1 MKKIIA
7 TAIFTALLF
16 IQNSAAQTTTVLR
29 VPGMCEMCKKRIELA
44 ADIKGVKDATYNL
57 EKKELTLVYKPEKID
72 LKTIISE
79 VLNAGY
85 DVDTLRAPEAAYK
98 KLDHCCQYD
107 RHEH

>member
-1 MKKIIA
+1 MKKILLA
-7 TAIFTALLF
+7 VLFTAPLF
-16 IQNSAAQTTTVLR
+16 IHTINAQTTAVLK
-29 VPGMCEMCKKRIELA
+29 VPGMCDMCKKRIELA

-57 EKKELTLVYKPEKID
+57 EKKELTLVYKPEKVD

-85 DVDTLRAPEAAYK
+85 DVDTLRASEAAYK

>member
-1 MKKIIA
+1 MKKILLA
-7 TAIFTALLF
+7 VLFTAPLF
-16 IQNSAAQTTTVLR
+16 IHTINAQTTAVLK
-29 VPGMCEMCKKRIELA
+29 VPGMCDMCKKRIELA
-44 ADIKGVKDATYNL
+44 VDIKGVKDATYNL
-57 EKKELTLVYKPEKID
+57 EKKELTLVYKPEKVD